1 MESNSVKLNQ
11 EMSGADYR
19 RIWNG
24 YAPRREM
31 LRWIVC
37 YILLVLSTR
46 GILDINFKMGIMG
59 FILLEIIVLEYL
71 LRTPSK
77 VKKNLASNWT
87 KEVIFNNDGL
97 VIGGM
102 DVLYSNIKKVTSG
115 QDFVIVNAGKT
126 KFTFTFEGTELVSS
140 FVEQLKHYCGHRTK
154 FIQTETKKS
163 TKRVVLG
170 CGLAIYLFITISS
183 ICTVANY
190 DKTVSKYAEKFS
202 EIYDIELYILYG
214 SDKTYEHNIDGV
226 TSKYSVI
233 YTLKTIDKMLERF
246 PEDIF
251 REIDLSLEGMTIK
264 EEKLKL
270 VISGEIDNPNKSD
283 ITTLGVTVSTDEGYT
298 VYIDCTRNKI
308 ADTFAHEMC
317 HVLVGAYEDYKAD
330 NLMGFFQAGK
340 GWSGDDDEWTRYNP
354 TEYIYYRERS
364 AADEDGWTSDY
375 VNTAS
380 EKDVEDIYFVTSYA
394 KSALTEDMAETF
406 KYLVSS
412 DNSLPSFY
420 ESSYIQA
427 KAKYL
432 IQWLDEKYESVDEDV
447 YWNKWFKE

>member
-1 MESNSVKLNQ
+1 MESNSIKLNQ

-19 RIWNG
+19 RIWNS
-24 YAPRREM
+24 YAPRRGM

-46 GILDINFKMGIMG
+46 GILDINFKMGIVG

-97 VIGGM
+97 VVGGM
-102 DVLYSNIKKVTSG
+102 NVLYSNIKKVVSG

-140 FVEQLKHYCGHRTK
+140 FVEQLKHYCGQRTK
-154 FIQTETKKS
+154 FIQTETKKNI
-163 TKRVVLG
+163 KRVVFG
-170 CGLAIYLFITISS
+170 CGLVIYLFIAIFS
-183 ICTVANY
+183 IWTVANY

-202 EIYDIELYILYG
+202 EIYDIEIYILREQDETSEY
-214 SDKTYEHNIDGV
+214 NIEDV
-226 TSKYSVI
+226 DSKYDVI
-233 YTLKTIDKMLERF
+233 SALESIDKMLERF

-264 EEKLKL
+264 DEKLKL
-270 VISGEIDNPNKSD
+270 VISGDIDNQNKSNLS
-283 ITTLGVTVSTDEGYT
+283 TLGLTVSTDEGYT
-298 VYIDCTRNKI
+298 VYIDCTGYKI

-317 HVLVGAYEDYKAD
+317 HVLVGAYEDYKVD

-354 TEYIYYRERS
+354 TGYIYYWSRN

-406 KYLVSS
+406 KYLVTS
-412 DNSLPSFY
+412 DNSLPSCY
-420 ESSYIQA
+420 NSSHVQA

-432 IQWLDEKYESVDEDV
+432 MQWLDEKYESVDEDV